1 MSRFYLICFLLF
13 PFLSFEQIKLKDA
26 LAFGDKQYQKGDF
39 YYALDYYQQAL
50 KLEPDN
56 IQLIWKIAE
65 TNRAY
70 KDYVQAE
77 KYYSIVYSKDE
88 EGTLFPEALLHFAL
102 MQKQNGKYKEALD
115 HFKTAKKQYAEDK
128 ASYLYKKAAQEV
140 ESTNWAL
147 KQMKIGPDLE
157 VQLNAVAEN
166 INSFDAEFGHA
177 VLDGRLYFSSLKADS
192 IDEEHQEVYSPSY
205 HTSLFEASLSDPEQ
219 QASKLKDLIPDGLSI
234 GNGSFSPDFTYFY
247 SICKDQDFNYTC
259 SIVFSKRTPDGKW
272 MPLDSLN
279 QLINDSGSNNTM
291 PHITRMEGKPVLF
304 FASNRTGTK
313 GAMDIWLAR
322 LDEQWTPLS
331 VENVVGINSI
341 ENDICPWFDTIEN
354 RLFFSSSWYPGFGG
368 QDVFYSEYRDGKFGT
383 PINAGLPINS
393 PAADQYYFQSGDSTF
408 VSSNRLGSMY
418 AKNPTCCSDI
428 YVADIPRKKPKT
440 TIKEEST
447 SIELVKL
454 PIRLYFENDQPDAQ
468 TTSDFTDLSYTDSYQ
483 KYQSKFDVYLQ
494 NVALQRDSIQ
504 ALKSR
509 FELDQF
515 FEEEVKKGLEDLNV
529 FTHQV
534 WMELQKGNNVQLMVQ
549 GFASPLAK
557 TDYNVHLTRRRIQSL
572 KNYFEEIQQGRFAP
586 YLIGNHPQLVFI
598 EVPMGELKAN
608 KETSDDFYDQKNSV
622 YSKAASQER
631 RIEIIELKSTQSSF
645 LLDSIDFQFSVSN
658 APEKTILGIQNTTE
672 KLLELK
678 ITSDSGNH
686 IKVQNYLQIQ
696 PNQLVQLPIELIKRD
711 LPFKIKIT
719 FENINTKERK
729 DIQVSI
735 VK

>member
-50 KLEPDN
+50 KLVPDN

-88 EGTLFPEALLHFAL
+88 EGTLFPDALLHFAL

-279 QLINDSGSNNTM
+279 QLINDNGSNNTM

-322 LDEQWTPLS
+322 LDEQGTPLS

-354 RLFFSSSWYPGFGG
+354 RLFFSSSWYLGFGG

-408 VSSNRLGSMY
+408 VSSNRLGSLY

-428 YVADIPRKKPKT
+428 YVAEIPRKKINS
-440 TIKEEST
+440 TIKQESS
-447 SIELVKL
+447 SIEIVKL
-454 PIRLYFENDQPDAQ
+454 PIRLYFENDQPDAN

-483 KYQSKFDVYLQ
+483 KYEAQFDVYQQ
-494 NVALQRDSIQ
+494 NVVLQRDSIQ
-504 ALKSR
+504 ALQAR
-509 FELDQF
+509 IELNQF
-515 FEEEVKKGLEDLNV
+515 FEEEVKKGINDLNR
-529 FTHQV
+529 FTNQV
-534 WMELQKGNNVQLMVQ
+534 WEELQKGNKVQLMVQ

-557 TDYNVHLTRRRIQSL
+557 TDYNVHLTKRRIQSL
-572 KNYFEEIQQGRFAP
+572 KNYFEEIQQGKFATFMNGA
-586 YLIGNHPQLVFI
+586 YPQLEFF

-631 RIEIIELKSTQSSF
+631 RIEIIELKSIRSSF
-645 LLDSIDFQFSVSN
+645 LIDSLDVRFPLAKV
-658 APEKTILGIQNTTE
+658 PEKTSLGIQNTTE

-711 LPFKIKIT
+711 LPFNTTIT
-719 FENINTKERK
+719 IENIITKERK
-729 DIQVSI
+729 DIHVSI

>member
-50 KLEPDN
+50 KLVPDN

-88 EGTLFPEALLHFAL
+88 EGTLFPDALLHFAL

-279 QLINDSGSNNTM
+279 QLINDNGSNNTM

-322 LDEQWTPLS
+322 LDEQGTPLS

-368 QDVFYSEYRDGKFGT
+368 QDIFFSEYRDGKFGT

-408 VSSNRLGSMY
+408 VSSNRLGSLY

-428 YVADIPRKKPKT
+428 YVAEIPRKKINS
-440 TIKEEST
+440 TIKQESS
-447 SIELVKL
+447 SIEIVKL
-454 PIRLYFENDQPDAQ
+454 PIRLYFENDQPDAN
-468 TTSDFTDLSYTDSYQ
+468 TTSDFTDLSYIDSYQ
-483 KYQSKFDVYLQ
+483 KYEAQFDVYQQ
-494 NVALQRDSIQ
+494 NVVLQRDSIQ
-504 ALKSR
+504 ALQAR
-509 FELDQF
+509 IELNQF
-515 FEEEVKKGLEDLNV
+515 FEEEVKKGINDLNR
-529 FTHQV
+529 FTNQV
-534 WMELQKGNNVQLMVQ
+534 WEELQKGNKVQLMVQ

-557 TDYNVHLTRRRIQSL
+557 TDYNVHLTKRRIQSL
-572 KNYFEEIQQGRFAP
+572 KNYFEEIQQGKFATFMNGA
-586 YLIGNHPQLVFI
+586 YPQLEFI

-631 RIEIIELKSTQSSF
+631 RIEIIELKSIRSSF
-645 LLDSIDFQFSVSN
+645 LIDSLDVRFPLAKV
-658 APEKTILGIQNTTE
+658 PEKTSLGIQNTTE

-711 LPFKIKIT
+711 LPFNTTIT
-719 FENINTKERK
+719 IENIITKERK
-729 DIQVSI
+729 DIHVSI

>member
-50 KLEPDN
+50 KLVPDN

-88 EGTLFPEALLHFAL
+88 EGTLFPDALLHFAL

-279 QLINDSGSNNTM
+279 QLINDNGSNNTM

-322 LDEQWTPLS
+322 LDEQGTPLS

-408 VSSNRLGSMY
+408 VSSNRLGSLY

-428 YVADIPRKKPKT
+428 YVAEIPRKKINS
-440 TIKEEST
+440 TIKQESS
-447 SIELVKL
+447 SIEIVKL
-454 PIRLYFENDQPDAQ
+454 PIRLYFENDQPDAN
-468 TTSDFTDLSYTDSYQ
+468 TTSDFTDLSYIDSYQ
-483 KYQSKFDVYLQ
+483 KYEAQFDVYQQ
-494 NVALQRDSIQ
+494 NVVLQRDSIQ
-504 ALKSR
+504 ALQAR
-509 FELDQF
+509 IELNQF
-515 FEEEVKKGLEDLNV
+515 FEEEVKKGINDLNR
-529 FTHQV
+529 FTNQV
-534 WMELQKGNNVQLMVQ
+534 WEELQKGNKVQLMVQ

-557 TDYNVHLTRRRIQSL
+557 TDYNVHLTKRRIQSL
-572 KNYFEEIQQGRFAP
+572 KNYFEEIQQGKFATFMNGA
-586 YLIGNHPQLVFI
+586 YPQLEFI

-631 RIEIIELKSTQSSF
+631 RIEIIELKSIRSSF
-645 LLDSIDFQFSVSN
+645 LIDSLDVRFPLAKV
-658 APEKTILGIQNTTE
+658 PEKTSLGIQNTTE

-711 LPFKIKIT
+711 LPFNTTIT
-719 FENINTKERK
+719 IENIITKERK
-729 DIQVSI
+729 DIHVSI

>member
-147 KQMKIGPDLE
+147 KQMKIGPDLG

-219 QASKLKDLIPDGLSI
+219 QACKLKDLIPDGLSI

-279 QLINDSGSNNTM
+279 QLINDNGSNNTM

-322 LDEQWTPLS
+322 LDEQGTPLS

-354 RLFFSSSWYPGFGG
+354 RLFFSSSWYLGFGG

-408 VSSNRLGSMY
+408 VSSNRLGSLY

-428 YVADIPRKKPKT
+428 YVAEIPRKKINS
-440 TIKEEST
+440 TIKQESS
-447 SIELVKL
+447 SIEIVKL
-454 PIRLYFENDQPDAQ
+454 PIRLYFENDQPDAN

-483 KYQSKFDVYLQ
+483 KYEAQFDVYQQ
-494 NVALQRDSIQ
+494 NVVLQRDSIQ
-504 ALKSR
+504 ALQAR
-509 FELDQF
+509 IELNQF
-515 FEEEVKKGLEDLNV
+515 FEEEVKKGINDLNR
-529 FTHQV
+529 FTNQV
-534 WMELQKGNNVQLMVQ
+534 WEELQKGNKVQLMVQ

-557 TDYNVHLTRRRIQSL
+557 TDYNVHLTKRRIQSL
-572 KNYFEEIQQGRFAP
+572 KNYFEEIQQGKFATLMNGA
-586 YLIGNHPQLVFI
+586 YPQLEFI

-631 RIEIIELKSTQSSF
+631 RIEIIELKSIRSSF
-645 LLDSIDFQFSVSN
+645 LIDSLDVRFPLAKV
-658 APEKTILGIQNTTE
+658 PEKTSLGIQNTTE

-686 IKVQNYLQIQ
+686 IKVQNYFQIQ

-711 LPFKIKIT
+711 LPFNTTIT
-719 FENINTKERK
+719 IENIITKERK
-729 DIQVSI
+729 DIHVSI

>member
-205 HTSLFEASLSDPEQ
+205 HTSLFEASLTDPEQ

-279 QLINDSGSNNTM
+279 QLINDNGSNNTM

-322 LDEQWTPLS
+322 LDEQGTPLS

-408 VSSNRLGSMY
+408 VSSNRLGSLY

-428 YVADIPRKKPKT
+428 YVAEIPRKKINS
-440 TIKEEST
+440 TIKQESS
-447 SIELVKL
+447 SIEIVKL
-454 PIRLYFENDQPDAQ
+454 PIRLYFENDQPDAN
-468 TTSDFTDLSYTDSYQ
+468 TTSDFTDLSYIDSYQ
-483 KYQSKFDVYLQ
+483 KYEAQFDVYQQ
-494 NVALQRDSIQ
+494 NVVLQRDSIQ
-504 ALKSR
+504 ALQAR
-509 FELDQF
+509 IELNQF
-515 FEEEVKKGLEDLNV
+515 FEEEVKKGINDLNR
-529 FTHQV
+529 FTNQV
-534 WMELQKGNNVQLMVQ
+534 WEELQKGNKVQLMVQ

-557 TDYNVHLTRRRIQSL
+557 TDYNVHLTKRRIQSL
-572 KNYFEEIQQGRFAP
+572 KNYFEEIQQGKFATFMNGA
-586 YLIGNHPQLVFI
+586 YPQLEFI

-631 RIEIIELKSTQSSF
+631 RIEIIELKSIRSSF
-645 LLDSIDFQFSVSN
+645 LIDSLDVRFPLAKV
-658 APEKTILGIQNTTE
+658 PEKTSLGIQNTTE

-711 LPFKIKIT
+711 LPFNTTIT
-719 FENINTKERK
+719 IENIITKERK
-729 DIQVSI
+729 DIHVSI

>member
-279 QLINDSGSNNTM
+279 QLINDNGSNNTM

-322 LDEQWTPLS
+322 LDEQGTPLS

-408 VSSNRLGSMY
+408 VSSNRLGSLY

-428 YVADIPRKKPKT
+428 YVAEIPRKKINS
-440 TIKEEST
+440 TIKQESS
-447 SIELVKL
+447 SIEIVKL
-454 PIRLYFENDQPDAQ
+454 PIRLYFENDQPDAN
-468 TTSDFTDLSYTDSYQ
+468 TTSDFTDLSYIDSYQ
-483 KYQSKFDVYLQ
+483 KYEAQFDVYQQ
-494 NVALQRDSIQ
+494 NVVLQRDSIQ
-504 ALKSR
+504 ALQAR
-509 FELDQF
+509 IELNQF
-515 FEEEVKKGLEDLNV
+515 FEEEVKKGINDLNR
-529 FTHQV
+529 FTNQV
-534 WMELQKGNNVQLMVQ
+534 WEELQKGNKVQLMVQ

-557 TDYNVHLTRRRIQSL
+557 TDYNVHLTKRRIQSL
-572 KNYFEEIQQGRFAP
+572 KNYFEEIQQGKFATFMNGA
-586 YLIGNHPQLVFI
+586 YPQLEFI

-631 RIEIIELKSTQSSF
+631 RIEIIELKSIRSSF
-645 LLDSIDFQFSVSN
+645 LIDSLDVRFPLAKV
-658 APEKTILGIQNTTE
+658 PEKTSLGIQNTTE

-711 LPFKIKIT
+711 LPFNTTIT
-719 FENINTKERK
+719 IENIITKERK
-729 DIQVSI
+729 DIHVSI

>member
-50 KLEPDN
+50 KLVPDN

-88 EGTLFPEALLHFAL
+88 EGTLFPDALLHFAL

-157 VQLNAVAEN
+157 VQLNTVAEN

-279 QLINDSGSNNTM
+279 QLINDNGSNNTM

-322 LDEQWTPLS
+322 LDEQGTPLS

-408 VSSNRLGSMY
+408 VSSNRLGSLY

-428 YVADIPRKKPKT
+428 YVAEIPRKKINS
-440 TIKEEST
+440 TIKQESS
-447 SIELVKL
+447 SIEIVKL
-454 PIRLYFENDQPDAQ
+454 PIRLYFENDQPDAN

-483 KYQSKFDVYLQ
+483 KYEAQFDVYQQ
-494 NVALQRDSIQ
+494 NVVLQRDSIQ
-504 ALKSR
+504 ALQAR
-509 FELDQF
+509 IELNQF
-515 FEEEVKKGLEDLNV
+515 FEEEVKKGINDLNR
-529 FTHQV
+529 FTNQV
-534 WMELQKGNNVQLMVQ
+534 WEELQKGNKVQLMVQ

-557 TDYNVHLTRRRIQSL
+557 TDYNVHLTKRRIQSL
-572 KNYFEEIQQGRFAP
+572 KNYFEEIQQGKFATFMNGA
-586 YLIGNHPQLVFI
+586 YPQLEFI

-631 RIEIIELKSTQSSF
+631 RIEIIELKSIRSSF
-645 LLDSIDFQFSVSN
+645 LIDSLDVRFPLAKV
-658 APEKTILGIQNTTE
+658 PEKTSLGIQNTTE

-686 IKVQNYLQIQ
+686 IKVQNYFQIQ

-711 LPFKIKIT
+711 LPFNTTIT
-719 FENINTKERK
+719 IENIITKERK
-729 DIQVSI
+729 DIHVSI

>member
-1 MSRFYLICFLLF
+1 
-13 PFLSFEQIKLKDA
+13 LSFEQIKLKDA

-205 HTSLFEASLSDPEQ
+205 HTSLFEASLTDPEQ

-279 QLINDSGSNNTM
+279 QLINDNGSNNTM

-322 LDEQWTPLS
+322 LDEQGTPLS

-408 VSSNRLGSMY
+408 VSSNRLGSLY

-428 YVADIPRKKPKT
+428 YVAEIPRKKINS
-440 TIKEEST
+440 TIKQESS
-447 SIELVKL
+447 SIEIVKL
-454 PIRLYFENDQPDAQ
+454 PIRLYFENDQPDAN
-468 TTSDFTDLSYTDSYQ
+468 TTSDFTDLSYIDSYQ
-483 KYQSKFDVYLQ
+483 KYEAQFDVYQQ
-494 NVALQRDSIQ
+494 NVVLQRDSIQ
-504 ALKSR
+504 ALQAR
-509 FELDQF
+509 IELNQF
-515 FEEEVKKGLEDLNV
+515 FEEEVKKGINDLNR
-529 FTHQV
+529 FTNQV
-534 WMELQKGNNVQLMVQ
+534 WEELQKGNKVQLMVQ

-557 TDYNVHLTRRRIQSL
+557 TDYNVHLTKRRIQSL
-572 KNYFEEIQQGRFAP
+572 KNYFEEIQQGKFATFMNGA
-586 YLIGNHPQLVFI
+586 YPQLEFI

-631 RIEIIELKSTQSSF
+631 RIEIIELKSIRSSF
-645 LLDSIDFQFSVSN
+645 LIDSLDVRFPLAKV
-658 APEKTILGIQNTTE
+658 PEKTSLGIQNTTE

-711 LPFKIKIT
+711 LPFNTTIT
-719 FENINTKERK
+719 IENIITKERK
-729 DIQVSI
+729 DIHVSI